1 MPDDDPA
8 DDIEKDIRFLK
19 DSIRLLG
26 DNVESTL
33 LTRGWAVADL
43 NVDDE
48 EPLEWFWPPTA
59 PVGYG
64 GLPEYV
70 DDVMRRRPGMF
81 ISRKTPWVAPTRLTK
96 VGDRWRLDYGQ
107 AIAQKPDK
115 PRYYSAET
123 ELIADLEQIEWWPM
137 RVEEAREIRAY
148 RLLET
153 TTAAAHDQHHQA
165 TFPTAPYAR
174 WQDDLQAHL
183 LYEQSGD
190 RAEQPDTPRTDG
202 NLEARLRLI
211 DADIWASAVRTARA
225 GGEGWGANGPR

>member
-1 MPDDDPA
+1 MPDDDSA
-8 DDIEKDIRFLK
+8 DDIEKEIRFLK
-19 DSIRLLG
+19 DSTRLLQN
-26 DNVESTL
+26 NVESTL
-33 LTRGWAVADL
+33 LSRGWAVADID
-43 NVDDE
+43 VDDE

-96 VGDRWRLDYGQ
+96 VGDRWRLDYGE

-115 PRYYSAET
+115 PLCYSAET

-137 RVEEAREIRAY
+137 NLEEVREIRAY
-148 RLLET
+148 RLLTT
-153 TTAAAHDQHHQA
+153 TTAAAHDQHSLA
-165 TFPTAPYAR
+165 TLPAEPFAS
-174 WQDDLQAHL
+174 WQNDLQAHL

-190 RAEQPDTPRTDG
+190 RAEQPQTPRPVG

-211 DADIWASAVRTARA
+211 DADSWASAVRTARA
-225 GGEGWGANGPR
+225 GDEGRGADGPR